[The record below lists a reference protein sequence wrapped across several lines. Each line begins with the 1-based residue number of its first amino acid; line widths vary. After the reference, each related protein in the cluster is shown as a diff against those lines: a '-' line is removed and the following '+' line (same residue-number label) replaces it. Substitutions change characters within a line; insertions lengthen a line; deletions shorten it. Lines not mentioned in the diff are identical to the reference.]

1 MAKKYDENSIK
12 VLKGPD
18 KIRKNLGMYVG
29 GVEQGHFTIIKEILD
44 NAIDES
50 HISKGKNVF
59 IDIEQDGTITVAD
72 EGRGIPIKNHKDF
85 PGVST
90 LVVIFTE
97 LHAGGK
103 FDADDGATI
112 GTHGV
117 GATATNA
124 LSEYFYVKTKR
135 DGAWWGQK
143 FERGKP
149 ISRPAR
155 IKYAAS
161 GAKKNITTAVSFRHD
176 PQIFGKMKVKP
187 AQIIDAVR
195 VASYFNKGVTFH
207 VSVYDSKASKNSA
220 TTHKF
225 LSKNGIV
232 DYIDHL
238 TVEKKL
244 TAKWPVFYV
253 ATSDVNAALS
263 WTSLE
268 DELTLSY
275 VSASQTANGG
285 THVDELN
292 KVIFDALKKVGGKKV
307 EKIKPALLR
316 SGLLGIVNVRVKR
329 PAFSSQ
335 TKERLISP
343 EARQMVRTAFDPL
356 VTYFKKNKELV
367 REIVERAQAVGA
379 AEETFKLSKKA
390 AAELRGPRGKK
401 LLPKKLCV
409 STTKNANERELFLVE
424 GDSAKGSGDKAR
436 DAYYQEVLA
445 LRGKFTNPWKAKEA
459 SVFKD
464 ETVLSIFQSIGFQ
477 PDKDDPLASL
487 RVGRIIL
494 LSDAD
499 EDGKHIN
506 TLIVA
511 LLSKYAPKLF
521 EMDMVWAIDAPLY
534 KMRIG
539 DKNVYSRTLEGIRK
553 LGKGRPTRFKGWGE
567 ANADELRDIAFD
579 PNKRKMFKLGT
590 VDKKSRDSIRAIMGD
605 DVNVRKEL
613 LGLAV

>member
-1 MAKKYDENSIK
+1 MAKTYDENSIK
-12 VLKGPD
+12 VLKGPE
-18 KIRKNLGMYVG
+18 KIRKNAGLYVG
-29 GVEQGHFTIIKEILD
+29 GVEDAGLFTIFKEILD
-44 NAIDES
+44 NAIDETR
-50 HISKGKNVF
+50 IAKAKNIYV
-59 IDIEQDGTITVAD
+59 DIQKDFTCTVAD
-72 EGRGIPIKNHKDF
+72 CGRGIPVKAHKDF

-90 LVVIFTE
+90 LTIIFTE

-103 FDADDGATI
+103 FDAVDGATA

-124 LSEYFYVKTKR
+124 LSEYFSVYTKR
-135 DGAWWGQK
+135 DGSWHGQQFAYGAPK
-143 FERGKP
+143 GKVSKIGKMP
-149 ISRPAR
+149 WRF
-155 IKYAAS
+155 KDAS
-161 GAKKNITTAVSFRHD
+161 TVVSFRHD
-176 PQIFGKMKVKP
+176 PKIFGKLKP
-187 AQIIDAVR
+187 DLKRILQSIK
-195 VASYFNKGVTFH
+195 VASFFNKGVTFH
-207 VSVYDSKASKNSA
+207 VSYHKGNDIVLEKFVSKR
-220 TTHKF
+220 
-225 LSKNGIV
+225 GIIDYV
-232 DYIDHL
+232 DQIAVD
-238 TVEKKL
+238 KKL
-244 TAKWPVFYV
+244 TTRNEPFTFSSA
-253 ATSDVNAALS
+253 DIDLALS
-263 WTSLE
+263 WTSYA
-268 DELTLSY
+268 DELTLSH
-275 VSASQTANGG
+275 VSASPTSTGG

-307 EKIKPALLR
+307 EKIKSALLR
-316 SGLLGIVNVRVKR
+316 SGMVGVLNVRVKR
-329 PAFSSQ
+329 PVFSSQ

-343 EARQMVRTAFDPL
+343 EAKPMVRTAFDPL